1 MNPGDRYGRYQ
12 IIRLLGRGAMGEV
25 FLARDTE
32 GQREIALK
40 IVYNGPNPEDQEILD
55 AERLG
60 AELQKRLS
68 GVDRRVVVVHRYGEI
83 ARDLFIDMEYIEG
96 EDLSAILA
104 RGPVTLGFAVHV
116 AIELC
121 EMLDNLR
128 AFTTDIGGR
137 QFAGV
142 IHGDLKPRNIRINA
156 QNHVKVLDFGIA
168 KALADTRKY
177 TMNVFA
183 STAYCSPERLETQQ
197 IDSRSDLW
205 SVGVLLYQMASGRLP
220 FDEPNKE
227 RLERRIRSYDPPEA
241 LPGGCH
247 EPLRRIIYKMLARD
261 PARRYPT
268 ATAVIQDLA
277 RFRDGQPVLA
287 EAFDNDATV
296 RTGPLDDDATV
307 RTAPRAAP
315 PPLSAADDRTVR
327 SAEQPQS
334 VFAARRRGQNAL
346 GCFAAFATGCLV
358 VVGLFLWQMHV
369 WNSADALKNELRA
382 ERISNLDDAWSRY
395 QNVAKGAHMPFILR
409 GARNALK
416 NRLVASA
423 DEIISEYRNH
433 DSPSVYEPQW
443 IYARNQLAR
452 ALELDPD
459 DNGVKGRLRLCEGHI
474 ERINA
479 SGLRGRDRQKKLN
492 SAITKF
498 EEAGHLLKHSP
509 DPDLGLARIYVYE
522 LNDVE
527 KGEEALKQA
536 EKDGHPMGKR
546 ELSQLADGYRRRADR
561 FFRES
566 RGFAQMPDRERD
578 YLDNARRDYLRAQDL
593 YQQAGLFGDSARNQL
608 TAIQGQ
614 QRVEQRLSALQGG
627 VTAQ

>member
-1 MNPGDRYGRYQ
+1 MKPGDRYGRYE

-25 FLARDTE
+25 YLARDTE
-32 GQREIALK
+32 SCRDIALK
-40 IVYNGPNPEDQEILD
+40 IVYNGPHPEDQEILD

-68 GVDRRVVVVHRYGEI
+68 GVDRRVVIVHRYGEI

-104 RGPVTLGFAVHV
+104 RGPVAPGFAVHV
-116 AIELC
+116 ATELC
-121 EMLDNLR
+121 EMLAKLQ

-177 TMNVFA
+177 TVNVFA

-205 SVGVLLYQMASGRLP
+205 SVGVLLYQMLSGRLP

-227 RLERRIRSYDPPEA
+227 RLERRIRSWDPPEP
-241 LPGGCH
+241 LPGACP
-247 EPLRRIIYKMLARD
+247 EPLRRIVFKMLARD
-261 PARRYPT
+261 PSQRYST
-268 ATAVIQDLA
+268 ANAVIEDLV
-277 RFRDGQPVLA
+277 RFREGQPVLA
-287 EAFDNDATV
+287 EAFDENTTTGAGLLDNDATV
-296 RTGPLDDDATV
+296 RTVTPSPAQPIV
-307 RTAPRAAP
+307 I
-315 PPLSAADDRTVR
+315 ADDHTVR
-327 SAEQPQS
+327 SAGPPPRAIEG
-334 VFAARRRGQNAL
+334 RRRGHSAV
-346 GCFAAFATGCLV
+346 GCFAAFAAGLLLF
-358 VVGLFLWQMHV
+358 GLFLWQMRV
-369 WNSADALKNELRA
+369 WNSADALKNQLKS
-382 ERISNLDDAWSRY
+382 ERITNLDDAWNEYQKIASR
-395 QNVAKGAHMPFILR
+395 AHLPLMLH

-423 DEIISEYRNH
+423 DEIIGEYRNH
-433 DSPSVYEPQW
+433 DAPSVYEPQW

-459 DNGVKGRLRLCEGHI
+459 DNGIKGRLRLCEGHI
-474 ERINA
+474 DRINA
-479 SGLRGRDRQKKLN
+479 SGLRGAARLKKLN
-492 SAITKF
+492 AAITKF
-498 EEAGHLLKHSP
+498 EEANRLLKHSP
-509 DPDLGLARIYVYE
+509 DPDLGLARIYLYD

-527 KGEEALKQA
+527 KGEDALKRA
-536 EKDGHPMGKR
+536 EKNGHLMGKR
-546 ELSQLADGYRRRADR
+546 ELVQLADGYRRRGDR

-566 RGFAQMPDRERD
+566 QGFTQMPDRERD
-578 YLDNARRDYLRAQDL
+578 YLDRARSDYLRAQDF
-593 YQQAGLFGDSARNQL
+593 YQQAGLFGDSVRNQL
-608 TAIQGQ
+608 AAIQGQ
-614 QRVEQRLSALQGG
+614 QRVEQRLSMLEGG
-627 VTAQ
+627 VTSQ